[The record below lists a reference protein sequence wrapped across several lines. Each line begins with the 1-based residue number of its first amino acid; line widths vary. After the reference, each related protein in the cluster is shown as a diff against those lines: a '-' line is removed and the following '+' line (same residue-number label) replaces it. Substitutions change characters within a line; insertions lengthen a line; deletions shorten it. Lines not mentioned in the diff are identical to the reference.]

1 MNAKI
6 FIPILLILS
15 VCSLKAQDASA
26 QCFQQAFEE
35 ISAMLEGKQPLDF
48 ERAVFITENAYRE
61 NSFQYEDFKTALDVH
76 SSIIE
81 QFIKAND
88 KYDWKQFVRG
98 NMGIAPD
105 MEVEAKERYRKALA
119 NYAIFTYLTDTLTVR
134 LDGQESL
141 HLPYTYSNDDPF
153 GTADWKNSQTINLLE
168 TQKGNCY
175 SLVTLFKIF
184 SERFKS
190 EANIGTAPQ
199 HIYIEHRDPKGSR
212 FNVEVATRSF
222 PDFGSIQTLT
232 YTTGEAIRN
241 DISMRKLDLKQ
252 SIGLCLV
259 YLAKGYEYKN
269 KIKDDEFILT
279 CANTALQHDPK
290 NLNALLL
297 KAQVYEQR
305 VMKKQMPSEPYEKML
320 ADLYKLGYR
329 QMPDD
334 MKEIILS
341 KIQGRPST
349 VTPTNK
355 TPNTFEGIGEQARV
369 GTLSHGLF
377 EELHKPQKIVRY
389 GQTIFDTEKSK
400 IVKFLDEDISS
411 YQVDPV
417 VFALSVDP
425 LSYKYAELT
434 PYQFASNRPIDGID
448 LDGLEYVGTT
458 EIEDG
463 TPVLVP
469 QSAFAINDFLANTF
483 SLGMHIVSK
492 SAEGRAIRKVLEQN
506 GYDVSYLSNEELGE
520 GFNIKMITGGSVE
533 NPQRGWTVLPTGSA
547 LSETADYALGGLT
560 AFAVGSSF
568 KAGAGNDPA
577 ALLGKGGGIGFKN
590 IQNILRGLYISKR
603 ADELKAL
610 GVDAATKRA
619 FSSIEL
625 ADAANL
631 EFSVGGKVAP
641 SSHPAYDW
649 IGTGGNLLGEKIS
662 HMGIPA
668 SATGKYKIN
677 DILSQIDKHLSNGK
691 RNGVT
696 LFDFNFSNLSSAD
709 KGAAVSRTV
718 DQAGKLG
725 IDLNKVYIKQ

>member
-1 MNAKI
+1 MKVKI
-6 FIPILLILS
+6 LIPLLLIFS
-15 VCSLKAQDASA
+15 VLVLKAQDISK
-26 QCFQQAFEE
+26 QNFQQAFEE
-35 ISAMLEGKQPLDF
+35 ISAMLAEKQPLDF

-61 NSFQYEDFKTALDVH
+61 NSFQHEDFKSALDVH

-105 MEVEAKERYRKALA
+105 MEIEAKERYRKALA
-119 NYAIFTYLTDTLTVR
+119 NYAIFTYLTDTLTVKF
-134 LDGQESL
+134 DGQVFL

-153 GTADWKNSQTINLLE
+153 GTTDWKNSQTMNLLE

-175 SLVTLFKIF
+175 SLVTLFKIL

-232 YTTGEAIRN
+232 YTTREALLN

-252 SIGLCLV
+252 SVGLFLV

-279 CANTALQHDPK
+279 CANTALQHDSK

-305 VMKKQMPSEPYEKML
+305 VMMKQMPSAPYEKML
-320 ADLYKLGYR
+320 ADFYKLGYR

-349 VTPTNK
+349 VTPTDK

-369 GTLSHGLF
+369 VTLSNGLF

-411 YQVDPV
+411 YQVDPE

-425 LSYKYAELT
+425 LTKSYPWYT
-434 PYQFASNRPIDGID
+434 PYQFAGNSPILNLD
-448 LDGLEYVGTT
+448 LDGLEEQNYLMHLLKVYLGIGPTPTT
-458 EIEDG
+458 AEEASK
-463 TPVLVP
+463 
-469 QSAFAINDFLANTF
+469 QSNEREA
-483 SLGMHIVSK
+483 VK
-492 SAEGRAIRKVLEQN
+492 KVLTDIEKMGEAYDMVYGTILP
-506 GYDVSYLSNEELGE
+506 GY
-520 GFNIKMITGGSVE
+520 
-533 NPQRGWTVLPTGSA
+533 SA
-547 LSETADYALGGLT
+547 MYQGIGKGNYS
-560 AFAVGSSF
+560 
-568 KAGAGNDPA
+568 AGI
-577 ALLGKGGGIGFKN
+577 LLGVFEVGGGE
-590 IQNILRGLYISKR
+590 ILRPI
-603 ADELKAL
+603 
-610 GVDAATKRA
+610 
-619 FSSIEL
+619 
-625 ADAANL
+625 
-631 EFSVGGKVAP
+631 GKVLQPGARF
-641 SSHPAYDW
+641 AYKWASGQID
-649 IGTGGNLLGEKIS
+649 NLVSIAYKYSDEVKDIV
-662 HMGIPA
+662 
-668 SATGKYKIN
+668 SATGRVGETGSEI
-677 DILSQIDKHLSNGK
+677 ITTTMTGK
-691 RNGVT
+691 RDDAFKVVKDIMGGIPDDAEAISGKFGSQQDGIVGW
-696 LFDFNFSNLSSAD
+696 SWKSSEGKTNTIRIDYDAN
-709 KGAAVSRTV
+709 KGAHYNWTKGKEKGAVTFDSSQDQV
-718 DQAGKLG
+718 DR
-725 IDLNKVYIKQ
+725 IIKNEIIKSEK

>member
-1 MNAKI
+1 MKAKI
-6 FIPILLILS
+6 LTPLLLILS
-15 VCSLKAQDASA
+15 VYSLKAQVAST
-26 QCFQQAFEE
+26 QYFQQAFEE
-35 ISAMLEGKQPLDF
+35 ISAMLEGKQSLDF

-61 NSFQYEDFKTALDVH
+61 NSFQYEDFKYALDVH

-119 NYAIFTYLTDTLTVR
+119 NYAIFTYLTDTLTVK
-134 LDGQESL
+134 LDGQEFL

-153 GTADWKNSQTINLLE
+153 GTADWKNSQTMNLLE

-175 SLVTLFKIF
+175 SLVTLFKIL

-190 EANIGTAPQ
+190 EANISTAPQ

-222 PDFGSIQTLT
+222 PDFGSIQTMT
-232 YTTGEAIRN
+232 YTTREALLN

-252 SIGLCLV
+252 SVGLCLV

-269 KIKDDEFILT
+269 KIKGDEFILT

-305 VMKKQMPSEPYEKML
+305 VIKKQIPSAPYEKML
-320 ADLYKLGYR
+320 AEFYKLGYR

-349 VTPTNK
+349 VTPTDK

-369 GTLSHGLF
+369 VTLSNGLF
-377 EELHKPQKIVRY
+377 EEQHAPQKIVRY

-400 IVKFLDEDISS
+400 IVKFLDEDVSS

-425 LSYKYAELT
+425 LTKSFPWYT
-434 PYQFASNRPIDGID
+434 PYQFAGNSPILHID
-448 LDGLEYVGTT
+448 LDGLEEVNSIKFMYDKQFNNRQLKKTEWLDIDRGTASGSFAEAAAYNT
-458 EIEDG
+458 AKRNSHLYKPINQIHNYYQWADKKLKSDNINIRWFKAAEEV
-463 TPVLVP
+463 TSPVFGIGASQYGAGRLGGGFSKDA
-469 QSAFAINDFLANTF
+469 SAFLADGNAFLFNKNIAMMDDILQNKDF
-483 SLGMHIVSK
+483 
-492 SAEGRAIRKVLEQN
+492 N
-506 GYDVSYLSNEELGE
+506 GL
-520 GFNIKMITGGSVE
+520 TGKE
-533 NPQRGWTVLPTGSA
+533 
-547 LSETADYALGGLT
+547 ADYAMVEAEQTALT
-560 AFAVGSSF
+560 GFMKKFEEKVGSEKYNSIIGNLND
-568 KAGAGNDPA
+568 ALNDPLIELDYIKNA
-577 ALLGKGGGIGFKN
+577 KKSIGGNIDFRNQEHREALGKA
-590 IQNILRGLYISKR
+590 LV
-603 ADELKAL
+603 DEI
-610 GVDAATKRA
+610 R
-619 FSSIEL
+619 SS
-625 ADAANL
+625 
-631 EFSVGGKVAP
+631 
-641 SSHPAYDW
+641 
-649 IGTGGNLLGEKIS
+649 EK
-662 HMGIPA
+662 
-668 SATGKYKIN
+668 KK
-677 DILSQIDKHLSNGK
+677 
-691 RNGVT
+691 
-696 LFDFNFSNLSSAD
+696 
-709 KGAAVSRTV
+709 
-718 DQAGKLG
+718 
-725 IDLNKVYIKQ
+725 